1 MGSIHNSSG
10 ACHTVYVMLPSN
22 LIEMLPDMYTME
34 TYNSFSNNLAGP
46 RSAIGRAPD
55 S

>member
-1 MGSIHNSSG
+1 MVGSATAYSMWFEFANTREREFCDSDIKRLHYFF
-10 ACHTVYVMLPSN
+10 AKA
-22 LIEMLPDMYTME
+22 
-34 TYNSFSNNLAGP
+34 LAGP